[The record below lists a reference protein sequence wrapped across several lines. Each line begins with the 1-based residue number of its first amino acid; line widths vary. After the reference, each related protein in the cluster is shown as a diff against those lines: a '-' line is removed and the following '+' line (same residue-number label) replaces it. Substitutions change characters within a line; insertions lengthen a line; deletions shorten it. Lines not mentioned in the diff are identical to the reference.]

1 MKHSSKSTSKQ
12 TNKKSRLNSDFDAL
26 AFNML
31 LEKKE
36 KEIKKGTLKVN
47 FNCLF
52 VSTRSS
58 IVLILRVIPFYTLY
72 LLCHIFQFH
81 YL

>member
-12 TNKKSRLNSDFDAL
+12 TSKESRLNSDFDAL
-26 AFNML
+26 AFNRL

-58 IVLILRVIPFYTLY
+58 IDFAGDS
-72 LLCHIFQFH
+72 LL
-81 YL
+81 